1 MIMETELMK
10 TIKPEEI
17 ARSALPE
24 KAVLGD
30 DEPLLHHQGPR
41 LKRWHLVD
49 GRRLGREHLGQS
61 INPPS
66 TDSLAI
72 LHSKSTTLVEAEEGQ
87 AGQAGPL
94 LKDQGHPSQARVL
107 ARSQPHLCLPNEVFK
122 ELLRGL

>member
-17 ARSALPE
+17 ARFAVPG

-30 DEPLLHHQGPR
+30 DEPLLHRRGPW

-49 GRRLGREHLGQS
+49 GRKLGSEHLGQS

-66 TDSLAI
+66 ADGLAI
-72 LHSKSTTLVEAEEGQ
+72 RHRKSTTLVEAEEGQ

-107 ARSQPHLCLPNEVFK
+107 ALSQPHLRLLNEVFK
-122 ELLRGL
+122 ELLQGH

>member
-17 ARSALPE
+17 ARFAVPG

-87 AGQAGPL
+87 GATFSL
-94 LKDQGHPSQARVL
+94 LVEDKGHPSQA
-107 ARSQPHLCLPNEVFK
+107 
-122 ELLRGL
+122 